1 MARDATRTGKR
12 GEVNGPA
19 LRLTEGIWRRRSIRV
34 PPSVRPT
41 ASRPR
46 QALVN
51 ILRENYPDTLQEACI
66 LDGFA
71 GSGAVGLEFLSAFP
85 NVRSCYFVEKN
96 ARVARQLEHNCRQL
110 GAGERSLVFT
120 GPLERFCLPHALER
134 PRLLFLDPPYATV
147 QSSDDVR
154 VLFEHLTA
162 NAVPSRQGAL
172 VILQTTPSVRLS
184 EKTFALLDAR
194 QYGRGLF
201 YFARLSCA
209 AP

>member
-1 MARDATRTGKR
+1 MGCTPRF
-12 GEVNGPA
+12 NGPT
-19 LRLTEGIWRRRSIRV
+19 LRLTEGLWRRRSIRV

-85 NVRSCYFVEKN
+85 KVRSCYFIEKD
-96 ARVARQLEHNCRQL
+96 ARIARQLEQNCRLL
-110 GAGERSLVFT
+110 GAGARSLVFT
-120 GPLERFCLPHALER
+120 SPLERFCLPDTLDRALDR
-134 PRLLFLDPPYATV
+134 PRLLFLDPPYATM
-147 QSSDDVR
+147 QSSDDAR

-162 NAVPSRQGAL
+162 NAIPNRQGAL
-172 VILQTTPSVRLS
+172 VILQTAPSVRLS

-194 QYGRGLF
+194 RYGRGLF
-201 YFARLSCA
+201 YFVHLSC
-209 AP
+209 PV